1 MKLNWK
7 LLCLDIL
14 TLAYVV
20 INIWWWNDLE
30 EYKKLMHTVLS
41 IGFLLFRIGDHYRL
55 YKKEMRFY

>member
-1 MKLNWK
+1 MKLKWK

-30 EYKKLMHTVLS
+30 EYKKLMHAVLAA
-41 IGFLLFRIGDHYRL
+41 GFLFFRIDDHYQF
-55 YKKEMRFY
+55 YKKERRFY